1 VNGHGSDHPLP
12 VLSGR
17 NSPFKD
23 SPFDDSPIGEAR
35 DDFSGDYLAPFTSEG
50 DGSPHGLHPHDEYLR
65 PGRIPHIWCDGC
77 GLGTALT
84 GFIEGVRR
92 SGFPWEK
99 VAVVSGIGC
108 TGRAAGYLSLDG
120 YHTTHGRA
128 IPFATGLSLAKP
140 DMKVVV
146 YSGDGDL
153 FAIGGNHFI
162 HGARRNADL
171 LVYCVNNFT
180 YAMTGGQ
187 MGPTTPEGAWSA
199 TSPNGHVEHPFNL
212 VAMAAAAGATYVA
225 RWTTLHVRHL
235 MEGVS
240 EAMNLKGFRFIEVI
254 SPCPTCFGR
263 KNDLGRG
270 LDTMKAFRDL
280 THIRNGADPADA
292 AIGLDGRF
300 LVGTFRNAPRPT
312 FLELYDTMAK
322 PLAAKA
328 ADAAGG
334 EE

>member
-1 VNGHGSDHPLP
+1 MNGHDAKTALP
-12 VLSGR
+12 VL
-17 NSPFKD
+17 PL
-23 SPFDDSPIGEAR
+23 DDDPIEEAR
-35 DDFSGDYLAPFTSEG
+35 DDFSGDYLSPFTSEG
-50 DGSPHGLHPHDEYLR
+50 DGHPHGLHPHDEYLR

-77 GLGTALT
+77 GLGTSLT

-92 SGFPWEK
+92 SGVPWEK

-108 TGRAAGYLSLDG
+108 TGRAAGYLALDG
-120 YHTTHGRA
+120 YHTTHGRP

-171 LVYCVNNFT
+171 LVYCVNNFN

-187 MGPTTPEGAWSA
+187 MGPTTPEGAWTA
-199 TSPNGHVEHPFNL
+199 TSPTGHVEHPFNL
-212 VAMAAAAGATYVA
+212 MHMAVAAGATYVA

-263 KNDLGRG
+263 KNALGRG
-270 LDTMKAFRDL
+270 LDTMKAFRDR
-280 THIRNGADPADA
+280 TTIRHGADPADA

-300 LVGTFRNAPRPT
+300 IVGTFRNVPRPT
-312 FLELYDTMAK
+312 FRELYDAVAR
-322 PLAAKA
+322 PAA
-328 ADAAGG
+328 AAGG
-334 EE
+334 GEE

>member
-1 VNGHGSDHPLP
+1 MADS
-12 VLSGR
+12 R
-17 NSPFKD
+17 NDFAGDFRGP
-23 SPFDDSPIGEAR
+23 AR
-35 DDFSGDYLAPFTSEG
+35 PSG
-50 DGSPHGLHPHDEYLR
+50 DGSPHGLHPHDAYLR

-77 GLGTALT
+77 GLGTSLT
-84 GFIEGVRR
+84 GFIEGVLR
-92 SGFPWEK
+92 SGIPWER

-120 YHTTHGRA
+120 YHTTHGRP

-140 DMKVVV
+140 DMRVVV

-162 HGARRNADL
+162 HAARRNADL
-171 LVYCVNNFT
+171 LVYCVNNFN

-187 MGPTTPEGAWSA
+187 MGPTTPGGAWTS
-199 TSPNGHVEHPFNL
+199 TSPAGHVEKPFNL
-212 VAMAAAAGATYVA
+212 VHMAVAAGATYVA
-225 RWTTLHVRHL
+225 RWTTLHVRQL

-240 EAMNLKGFRFIEVI
+240 EAMGMRGFRFIEVI

-270 LDTMKAFRDL
+270 LDTMKAYRDRTTIL
-280 THIRNGADPADA
+280 HGADPADG

-300 LVGTFRNAPRPT
+300 VVGTFLNAPRPT
-312 FLELYDTMAK
+312 FGELYGAMASG
-322 PLAAKA
+322 AAP
-328 ADAAGG
+328 AAGG